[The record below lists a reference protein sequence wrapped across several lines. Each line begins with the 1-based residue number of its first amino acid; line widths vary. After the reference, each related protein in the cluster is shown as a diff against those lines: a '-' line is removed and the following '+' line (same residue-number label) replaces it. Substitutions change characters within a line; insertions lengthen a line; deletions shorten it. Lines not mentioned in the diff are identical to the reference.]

1 MILGGVV
8 SLVAGLFVAAGD
20 EGLKTRR
27 IEEAAELDLGG
38 VPGNDLREGSG
49 AIDAN
54 DVETRSQD
62 DEEIATISQRRQMS
76 RGPRR

>member
-49 AIDAN
+49 A
-54 DVETRSQD
+54 RSLCQ
-62 DEEIATISQRRQMS
+62 
-76 RGPRR
+76 